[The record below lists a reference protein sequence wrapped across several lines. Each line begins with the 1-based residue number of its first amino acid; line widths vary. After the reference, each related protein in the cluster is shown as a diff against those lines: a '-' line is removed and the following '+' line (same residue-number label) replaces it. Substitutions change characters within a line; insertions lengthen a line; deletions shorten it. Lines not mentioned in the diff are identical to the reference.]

1 MNLNG
6 LLFWSKFYS
15 TGFYE
20 FLEKKLIDYDFGN
33 ALISSIYDLFQ
44 PKKTDG
50 GQFLTRIRLRFDQG
64 HCRLQGLWW
73 SDKRKT
79 IYGSAKTFHCSDGNW
94 DKICSDLLFLQGY
107 LLPSSARLVYIL
119 PNVTYL
125 KIIYQHRF
133 VFAIN
138 LTCTTMR
145 CQGKTIGWDPRRQL
159 KLLAT
164 HWSAQTF
171 SLWI

>member
-20 FLEKKLIDYDFGN
+20 FLEKKLLEKKLIDYDFGN

-50 GQFLTRIRLRFDQG
+50 GQFFFNNKKRFFTRIRLRFDQG

-133 VFAIN
+133 VFTII
-138 LTCTTMR
+138 LTCTAMKG
-145 CQGKTIGWDPRRQL
+145 QGKTIVWDPRRQP
-159 KLLAT
+159 
-164 HWSAQTF
+164 
-171 SLWI
+171 